1 MVGKK
6 PPTLDWRELS
16 TYFNASKW
24 LVKPA
29 LINFKPNK
37 KNQNGRRGAA
47 MAEPT
52 KGSMVFVYDKEG
64 NAYICDIDD
73 LRDASAVSDEEKA
86 SCTDLDRGGF
96 SRNE

>member
-1 MVGKK
+1 
-6 PPTLDWRELS
+6 
-16 TYFNASKW
+16 
-24 LVKPA
+24 
-29 LINFKPNK
+29 
-37 KNQNGRRGAA
+37 

-52 KGSMVFVYDKEG
+52 KGSMVYVYDKEG

-73 LRDASAVSDEEKA
+73 LRDPSTVSDEEKA